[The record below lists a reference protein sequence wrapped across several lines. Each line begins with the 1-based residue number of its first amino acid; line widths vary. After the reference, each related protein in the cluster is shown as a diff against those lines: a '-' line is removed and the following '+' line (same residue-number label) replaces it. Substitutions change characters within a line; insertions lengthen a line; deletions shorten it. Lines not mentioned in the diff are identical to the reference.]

1 MQGLKKFD
9 ERYLSVLT
17 FHCTGVKI
25 HHQVCSRIKRKG
37 NSVLLSIVQS
47 TLISATGGLK
57 QKQCS
62 APLDAKNE
70 QADEITSKVLAELIK
85 RVPDVLAKILAET
98 GLRDEINV
106 VKG

>member
-1 MQGLKKFD
+1 M
-9 ERYLSVLT
+9 
-17 FHCTGVKI
+17 
-25 HHQVCSRIKRKG
+25 
-37 NSVLLSIVQS
+37 LSIVQS
-47 TLISATGGLK
+47 ILISATGGLK

-62 APLDAKNE
+62 APLDAKNVMDIKAKNE

-98 GLRDEINV
+98 GLRDEINNV